1 MTAAEQETR
10 RGLLITALT
19 FALWG
24 VVPVYWHLLKAV
36 PSAYIIAH
44 RIVWSAVLVVGWLL
58 YRTRLRW
65 WRSIAAQPRALATLA
80 LSSLAIAFNWSLYIW
95 AINAGHVIEASLGY
109 FINPLVNVLLGVL
122 VLNERLRALQWL
134 AVACAALGV
143 AWLTVDAGALPW
155 IALSLAAS
163 FGLYGLLRKLVQV
176 DAVAGL
182 GVESLYL
189 FLPALGFVLWSET
202 GHGGG
207 FAAGWGWRN
216 DLLLVFGGVVT
227 AVPLIG
233 FAYGVRRIP
242 LSLVGLLQ
250 YIAPSLQ
257 LLLGVWF
264 FREPFDSGKAIGF
277 AAIWVGLLLFA
288 GESLWRS
295 GWGRRGAGI
304 GDSGVGIRKGR
315 SRSQK

>member
-1 MTAAEQETR
+1 MTAAAGQDAR
-10 RGLLITALT
+10 RGLWITAAT

-24 VVPVYWHLLKAV
+24 VVPVYWHLLQAV
-36 PSAYIIAH
+36 PSPHIIAH
-44 RIVWSAVLVVGWLL
+44 RIVWSTLLVVAWLV
-58 YRTRLRW
+58 YSARLQW
-65 WRSIAAQPRALATLA
+65 WRRIAAQPRALATLA
-80 LSSLAIAFNWSLYIW
+80 LSSVAIAFNWGLYIW
-95 AINAGHVIEASLGY
+95 AVNAGHVIETSLGY

-122 VLNERLRALQWL
+122 VLRERLRPLQWL

-143 AWLTVDAGALPW
+143 AWFTVDAGTLPW
-155 IALSLAAS
+155 IALGLAGS

-189 FLPALGFVLWSET
+189 FLPALGFVLWGEAS
-202 GHGGG
+202 HGGG
-207 FAAGWGWRN
+207 FTGGWGWRN
-216 DLLLVFGGVVT
+216 DLLLAFGGVVT

-264 FREPFDSGKAIGF
+264 FREPFDAGKAIGF
-277 AAIWVGLLLFA
+277 AAIWIGLLLFA

-295 GWGRRGAGI
+295 GVWRRAGI
-304 GDSGVGIRKGR
+304 RD
-315 SRSQK
+315 